1 MKNFAPSMGQA
12 VTTRYGSSPGDH
24 PNRFMQVS
32 SATKGNQQSLPA
44 KHLGEVLSACFATSN
59 WSLQAATITAG
70 QSSSAAKRNQQS
82 LPAKHFGEVLST
94 SVATATGPC
103 TQQLPQQGQSL
114 SAELDR
120 KLHRLYDPS
129 SGAETDGKGGKQ
141 TTGESVETQSGLPKR
156 RRGRPI
162 TRDDS
167 DGERTRERKRL
178 NRSKPIDERNPRGR
192 APSDERPYERR
203 RELHKEKEVV
213 RQVGSGR
220 MDDPDTQA
228 KFIAALEL
236 KEGKR
241 KFGGLPLAKE
251 MKSEEIKEMAQVFAN
266 TRRLYKATKGPDKKK
281 FREQAMEGV
290 SKETASNVLGVSA
303 RTIRRYQIER
313 LTKDA
318 RKAMFA
324 LPAVDEEDDDVD
336 AENEYDSASIQ
347 KLETD
352 LYVNFFLENT
362 GVLSGSERLTQV
374 LAIPKFE
381 LCARLFG
388 AYPQLL
394 RQLHEKHKDLLANLP
409 PQSRLRVSIE
419 SAEASK
425 KRPSFNEEEERERRT
440 AMARQRYKLKLV
452 KKRHRSNRSIMPAR
466 VKQRAPDESQ
476 YSKDEIELE
485 RKIRP
490 FSDAK
495 FFRVVKAAGV
505 RYTKKNKPYNC
516 KFHDEGPTYAPKQ
529 AALAEKLVDVDF
541 QFTELNKIPQLTDD
555 QKREH
560 AKLTKTRKDLQKQLR
575 DLEVSIRKYQQH
587 LKQFAKC
594 RDSVQ
599 GIADTLL
606 PGECLVYRD
615 FVNQYTT
622 DGSKMGNLML
632 VILYRVV
639 EKEPLRQMKVY
650 NFSGGK
656 GGVRCDPY
664 FVCDVFD
671 FHMKPK
677 AQGGSGVLEHFTKI
691 YISGDHGSHF
701 SATKTVFNESR
712 MFEKYKKKVHVVSLC
727 SYHCYNRCDAA
738 GVLSKNLALT
748 AGREGKE
755 LVTSS
760 EYAQSVMELGSSET
774 IGFDFKEIN
783 RSVALFGNEKIVSSK
798 KEIGAELR
806 SMCEID
812 PEVKLQDGTFGY
824 VRGVTKCRSVPFE
837 GSWQVI
843 ELREAKLRAFCRSCS
858 ASWLG
863 PVYHDGGTECPHTSC
878 EQDHITRGINTNANP
893 TDDSRRMEM
902 ILGPQATKGIGRKV
916 FPCFFCKSRYTW
928 GYTANKQ

>member
-12 VTTRYGSSPGDH
+12 ATTRYGSSPGDH
-24 PNRFMQVS
+24 SNRFMQAS

-94 SVATATGPC
+94 SVAPATGPC

-120 KLHRLYDPS
+120 NLHRWYDSS

-266 TRRLYKATKGPDKKK
+266 TRRIYKASGTTGSEKKK
-281 FREQAMEGV
+281 FREQVMEGV

-324 LPAVDEEDDDVD
+324 LPAVDEEDDDAD

-394 RQLHEKHKDLLANLP
+394 RQLHDKHKDLLPNLP

-419 SAEASK
+419 AAEASK
-425 KRPSFNEEEERERRT
+425 KRPNFNEEEEKERRT
-440 AMARQRYKLKLV
+440 TMARQRYKLKLM

-466 VKQRAPDESQ
+466 VKRMAPDVSQ
-476 YSKDEIELE
+476 YSKADIDLE

-505 RYTKKNKPYNC
+505 RYTKKSKPYNC
-516 KFHDEGPTYAPKQ
+516 KLHDEGPTYAPKQ
-529 AALAEKLVDVDF
+529 AALAAKLVDVDF
-541 QFTELNKIPQLTDD
+541 QLVELN
-555 QKREH
+555 
-560 AKLTKTRKDLQKQLR
+560 
-575 DLEVSIRKYQQH
+575 
-587 LKQFAKC
+587 
-594 RDSVQ
+594 
-599 GIADTLL
+599 
-606 PGECLVYRD
+606 
-615 FVNQYTT
+615 
-622 DGSKMGNLML
+622 
-632 VILYRVV
+632 
-639 EKEPLRQMKVY
+639 
-650 NFSGGK
+650 
-656 GGVRCDPY
+656 
-664 FVCDVFD
+664 
-671 FHMKPK
+671 
-677 AQGGSGVLEHFTKI
+677 
-691 YISGDHGSHF
+691 
-701 SATKTVFNESR
+701 
-712 MFEKYKKKVHVVSLC
+712 
-727 SYHCYNRCDAA
+727 
-738 GVLSKNLALT
+738 
-748 AGREGKE
+748 
-755 LVTSS
+755 
-760 EYAQSVMELGSSET
+760 
-774 IGFDFKEIN
+774 
-783 RSVALFGNEKIVSSK
+783 
-798 KEIGAELR
+798 
-806 SMCEID
+806 
-812 PEVKLQDGTFGY
+812 
-824 VRGVTKCRSVPFE
+824 
-837 GSWQVI
+837 
-843 ELREAKLRAFCRSCS
+843 
-858 ASWLG
+858 
-863 PVYHDGGTECPHTSC
+863 
-878 EQDHITRGINTNANP
+878 
-893 TDDSRRMEM
+893 
-902 ILGPQATKGIGRKV
+902 
-916 FPCFFCKSRYTW
+916 
-928 GYTANKQ
+928 